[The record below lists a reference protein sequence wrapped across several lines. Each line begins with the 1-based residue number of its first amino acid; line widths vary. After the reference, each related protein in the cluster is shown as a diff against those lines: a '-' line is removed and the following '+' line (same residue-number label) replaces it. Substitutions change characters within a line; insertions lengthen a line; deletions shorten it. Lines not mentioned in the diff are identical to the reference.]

1 MKQHHILLSS
11 ETWTGKFELAT
22 LSC

>member
-11 ETWTGKFELAT
+11 ETWTGKFGLAT